1 MRASMLR
8 PCCAA
13 AAVWPF
19 PQHNLLP
26 AFLASVAEHAR
37 LTAPGLSA
45 FPHGNPIST
54 IPVAP
59 DANSA
64 ARRPMANMAKNEPRE
79 GPLAAGEPW
88 DAGGGRGVHTLEQ
101 VERAVALQ
109 VAAAGFVA
117 TQLGVSMVAGS

>member
-1 MRASMLR
+1 MGAGDGLRASMLR

-13 AAVWPF
+13 ATVWPF

-79 GPLAAGEPW
+79 GPLAAGEPPHPHARS
-88 DAGGGRGVHTLEQ
+88 DSRSARLA
-101 VERAVALQ
+101 RCRC
-109 VAAAGFVA
+109 
-117 TQLGVSMVAGS
+117 